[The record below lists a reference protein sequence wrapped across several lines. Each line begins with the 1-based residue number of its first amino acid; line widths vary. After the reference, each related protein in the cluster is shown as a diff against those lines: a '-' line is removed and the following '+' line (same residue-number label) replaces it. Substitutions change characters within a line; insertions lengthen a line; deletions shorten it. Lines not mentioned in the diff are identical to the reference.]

1 MNWKNISKAITRTNE
16 SESSPRQP
24 TPTTPKALEEVT
36 KGQSTKVGRHDACV
50 AVRAVPVVEAMTA
63 LALVQFL

>member
-1 MNWKNISKAITRTNE
+1 MVNRS
-16 SESSPRQP
+16 
-24 TPTTPKALEEVT
+24 
-36 KGQSTKVGRHDACV
+36 DACV